1 MLIGSLLLAHYDEAN
16 GGPPPGM
23 TTLRLGQVH
32 GDKHALDFC
41 RFLANLQEPRIT
53 VKKRPNGKSF
63 IGRQPPI
70 ASVADRA
77 LSMAAFEAV
86 TVVIACSFVMGWP
99 GTSRAPR
106 RTRPARSV

>member
-1 MLIGSLLLAHYDEAN
+1 
-16 GGPPPGM
+16 M

-53 VKKRPNGKSF
+53 VKAPSRKSF
-63 IGRQPPI
+63 RGRQPPI
-70 ASVADRA
+70 TSVAGRA
-77 LSMAAFEAV
+77 LSEAAFEAV
-86 TVVIACSFVMGWP
+86 TAVIAGSFVMGWP
-99 GTSRAPR
+99 GTSRTPS